1 MPDNRASRDES
12 VESIEAAILSNIPS
26 LLDSLLDSASLA
38 RPGFDAEDYAAALR
52 STAFQIDALAR
63 LVGAVAIPAQAEA
76 VARISA

>member
-1 MPDNRASRDES
+1 MDEA
-12 VESIEAAILSNIPS
+12 VESIGASILSGIPS

-52 STAFQIDALAR
+52 ATACQIDALTR
-63 LVGAVAIPAQAEA
+63 LVGAVAVPAQAGA